1 MNSKKLLLADD
12 SVTIQ
17 RVIELT
23 FSGEDVQVLTASDG
37 EEAVARIAAD
47 KPDIVLADIG
57 MPKRS
62 GYDVSAFVKGKPEL
76 SHIPVLLLAGAFEPV
91 DEAKA
96 KEVLCDGVL
105 VKPFEPQQVIAR
117 VRELIGGAKG
127 SPTQPAVSDIRR
139 PAAVLT
145 APRPVELPKR
155 EERLAAP
162 EDLMEFGA
170 EDLLPPALRRST
182 EELLSVDDFLP
193 PVSSL
198 ESPVPPL
205 ILDDSLDDYFD
216 KLDEAFAT
224 ITASAPLE
232 TPPAATVAGHREGP
246 ALERDLDSF
255 DELLPLESLPN
266 VSPAGKVDPFGE
278 LGALDAL
285 QPDDAAV
292 PTLDDLLA
300 GMSPR
305 PQAAEISF
313 DLAASSTAVVPPIVV
328 ASPPAEPPEMT
339 PTLTAAPAP
348 VDAAPPTG
356 RSIVA
361 DAFSALFAIEQGEP
375 GVVPSR
381 FGGNGVAPAITE
393 PMIDDVAR
401 RVIQKLALGSSD
413 QMQTLVRDIVSTV
426 AERLVRE
433 EIDRIRRDAPRS

>member
-1 MNSKKLLLADD
+1 MKKLLLADD

-23 FSGEDVQVLTASDG
+23 FSGEDVDVLTASDG

-96 KEVLCDGVL
+96 KEVSCDGVL

-117 VRELIGGAKG
+117 VRELIGGTKG
-127 SPTQPAVSDIRR
+127 SPTQPAVSDIPR
-139 PAAVLT
+139 PAAVFT
-145 APRPVELPKR
+145 APRPVEFPKR
-155 EERLAAP
+155 EEKLVAS

-170 EDLLPPALRRST
+170 EDLLPPAMARSADQ
-182 EELLSVDDFLP
+182 LLPVDDFLP
-193 PVSSL
+193 PVGSFDSAM
-198 ESPVPPL
+198 PPL
-205 ILDDSLDDYFD
+205 ALDDSLDDYFD

-224 ITASAPLE
+224 ITTSVPTEIAP
-232 TPPAATVAGHREGP
+232 VRREGP
-246 ALERDLDSF
+246 VLERELESF
-255 DELLPLESLPN
+255 DELPPIESLPDAR
-266 VSPAGKVDPFGE
+266 PASKADPFGD
-278 LGALDAL
+278 LGALDAF

-300 GMSPR
+300 GMAPG
-305 PQAAEISF
+305 PQAKDISF
-313 DLAASSTAVVPPIVV
+313 DLASPTAVAPPIVV
-328 ASPPAEPPEMT
+328 PPPPIEPPNMT
-339 PTLTAAPAP
+339 PSPMATSPLP
-348 VDAAPPTG
+348 DAAPVAG

-361 DAFSALFAIEQGEP
+361 DAFSALFAIEQGEA
-375 GVVPSR
+375 GVVPIR
-381 FGGNGVAPAITE
+381 LGGNGSAPAITE

-413 QMQTLVRDIVSTV
+413 QMQTLVRDIVSRV

-433 EIDRIRRDAPRS
+433 EIDRIRRDAPRN

>member
-1 MNSKKLLLADD
+1 MSKKLLLADD

-37 EEAVARIAAD
+37 EEAVTRITAD

-91 DEAKA
+91 DDARA
-96 KEVLCDGVL
+96 KEVHCDGVL

-127 SPTQPAVSDIRR
+127 SPTLPAISAIPR
-139 PAAVLT
+139 PAAALT
-145 APRPVELPKR
+145 APRPVELPRR
-155 EERLAAP
+155 EEKPAVL
-162 EDLMEFGA
+162 EDLMDFGADDLLPRTGQLARSA
-170 EDLLPPALRRST
+170 EDLLSA
-182 EELLSVDDFLP
+182 DDFLP
-193 PVSSL
+193 PVQSLDSS
-198 ESPVPPL
+198 VPPL
-205 ILDDSLDDYFD
+205 GLDDSLDDYFD

-224 ITASAPLE
+224 ITSSALDT
-232 TPPAATVAGHREGP
+232 TPPGSDAALDERPV
-246 ALERDLDSF
+246 LERDLDSF
-255 DELLPLESLPN
+255 DELPPLDALPDAR
-266 VSPAGKVDPFGE
+266 PAGTVDPFRG
-278 LGALDAL
+278 LDAI

-300 GMSPR
+300 GMSPG
-305 PQAAEISF
+305 PKVANASF
-313 DLAASSTAVVPPIVV
+313 DLAASPAAVAPIVV
-328 ASPPAEPPEMT
+328 APPPVEPPEMT
-339 PTLTAAPAP
+339 PMLTAAPAP
-348 VDAAPPTG
+348 LEAAPTG

-361 DAFSALFAIEQGEP
+361 DAFSALLAIEQGEP
-375 GVVPSR
+375 GVVPVR
-381 FGGNGVAPAITE
+381 LGGNGVPPAITE

-401 RVIQKLALGSSD
+401 RVIQRLALGSSD
-413 QMQTLVRDIVSTV
+413 QMQTIVKEIVSAV

-433 EIDRIRRDAPRS
+433 EIDRIRRNAARS